1 MKVNFPTWG
10 ILQSVFW
17 ICLFSLSTHFYSAS
31 SNNMLMSNTFPQY
44 ITRSVLRLDGLWD
57 FAFMEKCRDPLKPDL
72 AKVIYT
78 DRLAV
83 PGVFDAMPQYA
94 GKRGTAFYRTF
105 VTAPANARM
114 LLKSGGL
121 GMWGAFFWD
130 GQFIGLQDL
139 PYSGMEFEFN
149 SGDGS
154 RHELVAVI
162 DNRFDFKRQ
171 PLLSQNYDYYCF
183 GGIFRSIELHQLPP
197 LAIDRAQIKTVSLKG
212 EIEIAVKLT
221 GEHHK
226 KVDITYQID
235 DGEAVK
241 LSCSVFHE
249 IATFNATVPDPSI
262 WSTTSPALHTIAIT
276 VGDDTVVERFGLRT
290 VEAKNG
296 RILLNGEPLK
306 LRGYCRH
313 ESHPEFGPALPL
325 QIVLEDIQLLKKT
338 GCNFVRGSH
347 YPQDQRFLN
356 LCDENGILVWEES
369 VGWGDRENHLLDP
382 AFQEAQLRQLPWMV
396 KNSFNHP
403 CVILWGFLNEGDSSL
418 QGDGRKLYEDMIGTL
433 RKLDSTRLITYASNA
448 YTKDINFDLVDV
460 VSLNAYPG
468 WYAANQETM
477 RPLGEIRPKFNHFIK
492 FLHDSGFDDK
502 PFIISEVGAGAIYG
516 WRDRLRAHWSEEYQ
530 ADYLD
535 EVLTYF
541 DETPRIAGIALWQF
555 IDCRTYASSR
565 ALGRPRAFNNKG
577 LFDEYR
583 RPKLAFD
590 VVSKHFNKP

>member
-197 LAIDRAQIKTVSLKG
+197 LAIDRAQIKTVSLK
-212 EIEIAVKLT
+212 EIGRA
-221 GEHHK
+221 
-226 KVDITYQID
+226 
-235 DGEAVK
+235 
-241 LSCSVFHE
+241 SCR
-249 IATFNATVPDPSI
+249 
-262 WSTTSPALHTIAIT
+262 
-276 VGDDTVVERFGLRT
+276 ER
-290 VEAKNG
+290 V
-296 RILLNGEPLK
+296 
-306 LRGYCRH
+306 
-313 ESHPEFGPALPL
+313 
-325 QIVLEDIQLLKKT
+325 
-338 GCNFVRGSH
+338 
-347 YPQDQRFLN
+347 
-356 LCDENGILVWEES
+356 
-369 VGWGDRENHLLDP
+369 
-382 AFQEAQLRQLPWMV
+382 
-396 KNSFNHP
+396 
-403 CVILWGFLNEGDSSL
+403 
-418 QGDGRKLYEDMIGTL
+418 
-433 RKLDSTRLITYASNA
+433 
-448 YTKDINFDLVDV
+448 
-460 VSLNAYPG
+460 
-468 WYAANQETM
+468 
-477 RPLGEIRPKFNHFIK
+477 
-492 FLHDSGFDDK
+492 
-502 PFIISEVGAGAIYG
+502 
-516 WRDRLRAHWSEEYQ
+516 
-530 ADYLD
+530 
-535 EVLTYF
+535 
-541 DETPRIAGIALWQF
+541 
-555 IDCRTYASSR
+555 
-565 ALGRPRAFNNKG
+565 
-577 LFDEYR
+577 
-583 RPKLAFD
+583 
-590 VVSKHFNKP
+590 